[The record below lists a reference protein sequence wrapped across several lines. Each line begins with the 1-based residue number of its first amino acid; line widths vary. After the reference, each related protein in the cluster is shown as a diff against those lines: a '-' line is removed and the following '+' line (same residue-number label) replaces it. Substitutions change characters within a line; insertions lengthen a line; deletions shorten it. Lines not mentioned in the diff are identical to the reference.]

1 MSLGWFLKN
10 RPDILVTGL
19 AQSKSTLFL
28 HFIFIINKLHLH
40 KVHFCPRIIFIIYV
54 YLKELYL
61 HNWALSI
68 QPKFRKF
75 RSETRWN
82 GPFLLGP
89 TEIFG
94 TTFEGHRF
102 DRSAHFGRVDGPF
115 HLT

>member
-10 RPDILVTGL
+10 RPDKQDSLSRRAL
-19 AQSKSTLFL
+19 YCYTLFL
-28 HFIFIINKLHLH
+28 LLTSYIYIKSISAH
-40 KVHFCPRIIFIIYV
+40 VYIFIIYV

-89 TEIFG
+89 TQIFG